1 MITHHPPAEAV
12 REQVQRIAVSRTFGK
27 AERLSRF
34 LCFVVDKELD
44 GRADDLKEYLIAA
57 EVFGRPDYDPAIDS
71 VVRVEASKLRS
82 RLEKYYETDGR
93 HDGIRIEIPKGGYVP
108 VYHVRP
114 RPDQNIQGTDAPA
127 TDPQVARRRL
137 ASAVGVAALILLV
150 GAGLWLISGRPEP
163 GPSAAASVAVLPLAN
178 LSGDPD
184 QEYFADGMTEA
195 LISDLARVQG
205 IRVISR
211 TSVVQYRDS
220 RKSLPEIAQELGVE
234 HVLEGSVLRSG
245 GQVRISAKLI
255 RAKGERNV
263 WADSYERDANDI
275 LALQREVARTIGR
288 EVRGQL
294 STPEAERQEAGRP
307 SGAVDQ
313 QAYDLYL
320 RGRYYLARRTPD
332 GLKSSRDLFE
342 KAIGRDPSFA
352 LAHTGL
358 ADAYNLLA
366 SYHLMR
372 AREAY
377 PKARASAERALQLDP
392 ELAEAHT
399 SLAAILADYYWEWE
413 AAEKSFQRALALSPS
428 YALAHQWYAENLAR
442 WGRTEEALEEIRRG
456 QALDPL
462 SLIIHADVGIVYYR
476 ARRFEEAL
484 AYLRRGAELDPN
496 FPPFLYNLGLSY
508 SALGRN
514 EEALQAF
521 RRLAELAPPGS
532 LDGPSMLAFGHAR
545 AGNAAEA
552 RRLLDELLA
561 RQQRGEILSSMHVAY
576 IYGGLGEPHR
586 ACDWLERAYGERSS
600 LIPMLAA
607 EPALDNLRD
616 QPRFA
621 MLLEKMKLPM
631 HK

>member
-12 REQVQRIAVSRTFGK
+12 REQAQRIAVSRTFGK

-34 LCFVVDKELD
+34 LCFVVDTELD

-57 EVFGRPDYDPAIDS
+57 EVFGRPDYDPTVDS
-71 VVRVEASKLRS
+71 LVRVEASKLRS

-127 TDPQVARRRL
+127 KDPQVARRRL

-150 GAGLWLISGRPEP
+150 GAGLWLISGRPGP

-263 WADSYERDANDI
+263 WADTYERDANDI

-307 SGAVDQ
+307 AGAVDQ

-366 SYHLMR
+366 SYHLML

-521 RRLAELAPPGS
+521 RRLAGRSFHARFRSCPRRECSRGPAPAGRTSGAPAKGAKFSVRCTWLTSMEAWVSRIGRATGWNGLMASAARSSPCSQPSRRWIICGTSPGS
-532 LDGPSMLAFGHAR
+532 PCCSKR
-545 AGNAAEA
+545 
-552 RRLLDELLA
+552 
-561 RQQRGEILSSMHVAY
+561 
-576 IYGGLGEPHR
+576 
-586 ACDWLERAYGERSS
+586 
-600 LIPMLAA
+600 
-607 EPALDNLRD
+607 
-616 QPRFA
+616 
-621 MLLEKMKLPM
+621 
-631 HK
+631 